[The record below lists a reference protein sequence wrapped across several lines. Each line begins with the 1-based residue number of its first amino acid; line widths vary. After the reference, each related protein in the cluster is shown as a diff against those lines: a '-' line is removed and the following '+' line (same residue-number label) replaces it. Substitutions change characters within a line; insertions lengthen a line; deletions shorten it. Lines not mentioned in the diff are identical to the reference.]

1 MTLIISFW
9 YRRVTVGVRICGQQE
24 CNRTAVCQTTA
35 WLWTQQK
42 ELLFTLYGWLFFY
55 DSKLNTR
62 LFKLKYDNRYTR
74 KRKSC
79 FLFLGWLGLM
89 QYQNW
94 HDLSPPGKHRSERE
108 HRAMRQ
114 CVIRCTIVAGLI
126 ITRIFDIQFHS
137 SGSVSNSKSD
147 QILCSNLFFVDNY
160 ARMEWFGR
168 RIVW

>member
-1 MTLIISFW
+1 MFQVKILIPDADAVRMRKRKMGRKGVVVVVPRLMPMCSIMAKRTHKTTNNIKSVMGRHICTLTVMRSKGSYLICKMTCLMDADNFPLV
-9 YRRVTVGVRICGQQE
+9 RRVTVGVRICGQQE

-35 WLWTQQK
+35 WLWMQQK

-89 QYQNW
+89 QYQN
-94 HDLSPPGKHRSERE
+94 
-108 HRAMRQ
+108 
-114 CVIRCTIVAGLI
+114 
-126 ITRIFDIQFHS
+126 
-137 SGSVSNSKSD
+137 
-147 QILCSNLFFVDNY
+147 
-160 ARMEWFGR
+160 
-168 RIVW
+168 